1 MTEIKHNSST
11 PLRPEG
17 DRLLD
22 ADMVLMDLDSFR
34 KQIKLEKAFLDGERN
49 AITLFKSDQLRLI
62 LIALHEGAE
71 MKTHTAPGT
80 ISVQVLEG
88 FIEFTTPQRT
98 VELAAGQMLALH
110 KEIPHSVLAKEETTF
125 LLTLTLSEAE
135 RAKLPDNADDAPK
148 W

>member
-62 LIALHEGAE
+62 LIALHKGAE

-110 KEIPHSVLAKEETTF
+110 KEIPHSVLAKEEATF

>member
-17 DRLLD
+17 ERLLD
-22 ADMVLMDLDSFR
+22 ADMVLMDLESFK

-49 AITLFKSDQLRLI
+49 AITLFKSDQLRVI
-62 LIALHEGAE
+62 LIALHKGAE

-110 KEIPHSVLAKEETTF
+110 KEIPHSVLAKEESTF
-125 LLTLTLSEAE
+125 LLTLTLTEAE
-135 RAKLPDNADDAPK
+135 RASLPDSADESPK